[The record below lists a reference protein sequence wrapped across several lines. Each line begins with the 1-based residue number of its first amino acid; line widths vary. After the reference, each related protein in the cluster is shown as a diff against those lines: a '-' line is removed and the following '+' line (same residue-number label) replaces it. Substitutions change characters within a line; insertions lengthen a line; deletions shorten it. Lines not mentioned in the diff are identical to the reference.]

1 MDAFTHSFGSNTSFD
16 SHGGGIHHMAGIDDD
31 SLICKHVDKQN
42 QYILLQNHRAGGG
55 GDGLGLKQP
64 KPRHSART

>member
-42 QYILLQNHRAGGG
+42 QYILLQNQSNSPYTVLEA
-55 GDGLGLKQP
+55 
-64 KPRHSART
+64 AATVWA